1 MVENHLFKLIYR
13 SITVKGIIVGD
24 WIQKPEFQADFFK
37 TVPQA
42 IKDGKLAFEETVL
55 EGIDKVPAAFVG
67 LFTGANVGKMVV
79 NF

>member
-1 MVENHLFKLIYR
+1 
-13 SITVKGIIVGD
+13 
-24 WIQKPEFQADFFK
+24 
-37 TVPQA
+37 VPQA